1 MNQYFFYPTGFCEY
15 MDRKMVELETD
26 LQKLPNILFINF
38 LLGKVSGSS
47 IVIVYDE
54 TYAKDFK
61 LPFPSKNAERSYEW
75 ENSSKYE
82 LMYVETL
89 KDLVNVTYNHMNSN
103 KTIFSFISSFHV
115 IEESLQNHYAFSES
129 LEHLVSCH
137 FLFFTLVLY
146 LYYSLLDC

>member
-1 MNQYFFYPTGFCEY
+1 MNQYFFIQQVFVNTWIGN
-15 MDRKMVELETD
+15 MVELEID
-26 LQKLPNILFINF
+26 LQKLPNILFINL
-38 LLGKVSGSS
+38 LLGKVWGSS
-47 IVIVYDE
+47 IAIVYDE

-61 LPFPSKNAERSYEW
+61 LLFPSENAERSYEW

-103 KTIFSFISSFHV
+103 KTIFSFISSFHF

-129 LEHLVSCH
+129 VEQLVSCH
-137 FLFFTLVLY
+137 FLIFTLVLY

>member
-1 MNQYFFYPTGFCEY
+1 MNTWIG
-15 MDRKMVELETD
+15 KMVELETD

-38 LLGKVSGSS
+38 LLGKVWGSS

>member
-1 MNQYFFYPTGFCEY
+1 MNTWIG
-15 MDRKMVELETD
+15 KMVELETD

-38 LLGKVSGSS
+38 LLGKVWGSS

-61 LPFPSKNAERSYEW
+61 LPFPSENAERSYEW

-129 LEHLVSCH
+129 LEQLVSCH
-137 FLFFTLVLY
+137 FLIFTLVLY

>member
-129 LEHLVSCH
+129 PEHLVNCH

>member
-38 LLGKVSGSS
+38 LLGKVWGSS

-129 LEHLVSCH
+129 LEQLVSCH
-137 FLFFTLVLY
+137 FLIFTLVLY